1 MVPLPVSATP
11 DEKPESVKGS
21 VPALA
26 LLANIVLTGN
36 VDADATGAAAAGVLS
51 PPPPPPQAARKEL
64 NRTVEINFEYFIV
77 CDGGFG

>member
-36 VDADATGAAAAGVLS
+36 VAVDATGAAAAGVLS
-51 PPPPPPQAARKEL
+51 PPPPPQAARKEL
-64 NRTVEINFEYFIV
+64 NRTVKINFEYFIV
-77 CDGGFG
+77 CV